1 MSKADSGKG
10 TLADD
15 ANSLTTSAYELLAI
29 KKVKPRSTFEKDLQ
43 ISHNNGGHS

>member
-1 MSKADSGKG
+1 MHYFFNLIVCAKADSGKG

-29 KKVKPRSTFEKDLQ
+29 KK
-43 ISHNNGGHS
+43 